1 MKLNVLRK
9 GILALALATV
19 LISCTEDEVATVFEE
34 SLTAEDVSAIEEIDA
49 AMDDVSV
56 DVEQAFVLVEGASAL
71 STKAALDKSETDK
84 GGPDFF
90 PECLT
95 KTVVTEQNMKIVT
108 LDFGE
113 GCEIRGRFIAGIIMM
128 TYEKDPDLQTKTIT
142 VTFDGYRVNKK
153 LIEGSKTIVRTR
165 ENENGNPQSTS
176 TFDIMVTWDN
186 GDTASRVGEKVREM
200 TAGADTW
207 IWSDNVYSTTG
218 NWNTVRKNGTEITAQ
233 IVNPLIRNLECRF
246 IISGSIDL
254 TKNDRHGVLDFGEG
268 ECDNMATLTLDD
280 GTVIEVTLPK
290 RD

>member
-9 GILALALATV
+9 GILALALTTA

-49 AMDDVSV
+49 AMDDISV

-71 STKAALDKSETDK
+71 STKAVLDKSETDK
-84 GGPDFF
+84 GGPEFF

-200 TAGADTW
+200 IAGSDTW